1 MAAPS
6 QGSPTSF
13 ARSFA
18 NRLKACQPEVT
29 GPVNQG
35 FTHCFWMKTSCII
48 VEDIQIAADFLR
60 KFCEKSDLVEVKGHF
75 LNVADALEFL
85 DRQRV
90 DLLFLDVEMP
100 GATGFDLLDSL
111 TYSPKIILTT
121 SKTEYAFDAFQYH
134 VNDYLKKPF
143 TYKRFLEAIEKLQQ
157 QTQATEHSPAPAPQQ
172 SAALTAET
180 DFLFIKSEDKLVK
193 LKKDDILFLES
204 MRDYVKFVTPAK
216 SYITYSTLKNMEE
229 KLVGPNFLK
238 VHRSYIVNITKI
250 DDIRGNTIYLLGN
263 QIPIGKGH
271 KDEVAARLNIL

>member
-1 MAAPS
+1 
-6 QGSPTSF
+6 
-13 ARSFA
+13 
-18 NRLKACQPEVT
+18 
-29 GPVNQG
+29 
-35 FTHCFWMKTSCII
+35 MKTTCII

-60 KFCEKSDLVEVKGHF
+60 KFCEKSERVEVKGHF
-75 LNVADALEFL
+75 LNVQDALEFL
-85 DRQRV
+85 DKEKV

-157 QTQATEHSPAPAPQQ
+157 QTQTTEPAHTQAQQ
-172 SAALTAET
+172 PVPLTPVQIADA

-193 LKKDDILFLES
+193 IKKDDILFLES
-204 MRDYVKFVTPAK
+204 MRDYVKFVTPGK

-229 KLVGPNFLK
+229 KLIGPIFLK
-238 VHRSYIVNITKI
+238 VHRSYIVNINKI

-263 QIPIGKGH
+263 QVPIGKGH
-271 KDEVAARLNIL
+271 KDEVTARLNIL

>member
-1 MAAPS
+1 
-6 QGSPTSF
+6 
-13 ARSFA
+13 
-18 NRLKACQPEVT
+18 
-29 GPVNQG
+29 
-35 FTHCFWMKTSCII
+35 MKISCII

-85 DRQRV
+85 DREKV

-143 TYKRFLEAIEKLQQ
+143 TYKRFLEAIQKLTQQ
-157 QTQATEHSPAPAPQQ
+157 QQVQAQSPEPTSIPAPQQ
-172 SAALTAET
+172 TTTTTPDT
-180 DFLFIKSEDKLVK
+180 DFLFIKSEDKLIK

-204 MRDYVKFVTPAK
+204 MRDYVKFVTQGK

-229 KLVGPNFLK
+229 KLIGPIFIK
-238 VHRSYIVNITKI
+238 VHRSYIVNINKI

-263 QIPIGKGH
+263 QVPIGKGH

>member
-1 MAAPS
+1 
-6 QGSPTSF
+6 
-13 ARSFA
+13 
-18 NRLKACQPEVT
+18 
-29 GPVNQG
+29 
-35 FTHCFWMKTSCII
+35 MKLTCII

-85 DRQRV
+85 DREKV

-100 GATGFDLLDSL
+100 GATGFDLLDRL

-121 SKTEYAFDAFQYH
+121 SKTEYAFNAFQYH
-134 VNDYLKKPF
+134 VDDYLKKPF
-143 TYKRFLEAIEKLQQ
+143 TFKRFQEAIEKLHQK
-157 QTQATEHSPAPAPQQ
+157 AAPAAAAPLSVPPQP
-172 SAALTAET
+172 AATMAGAE
-180 DFLFIKSEDKLVK
+180 FLFIKAEDKLIK

-204 MRDYVKFVTPAK
+204 MRDYVKFVTQGRN
-216 SYITYSTLKNMEE
+216 YITYSTLKNMEE

>member
-1 MAAPS
+1 
-6 QGSPTSF
+6 
-13 ARSFA
+13 
-18 NRLKACQPEVT
+18 
-29 GPVNQG
+29 
-35 FTHCFWMKTSCII
+35 MKTTCII

-85 DRQRV
+85 DRERV

-157 QTQATEHSPAPAPQQ
+157 QTQASEPTPALVPQQ
-172 SAALTAET
+172 PATIAAET

-229 KLVGPNFLK
+229 KLIGPIFLK
-238 VHRSYIVNITKI
+238 VHRSYIVNINKI

>member
-1 MAAPS
+1 
-6 QGSPTSF
+6 
-13 ARSFA
+13 
-18 NRLKACQPEVT
+18 
-29 GPVNQG
+29 
-35 FTHCFWMKTSCII
+35 MKTTCII

-60 KFCEKSDLVEVKGHF
+60 KFCEKSELVEVKGHF

-85 DRQRV
+85 DREKV

-143 TYKRFLEAIEKLQQ
+143 TYKRFLEAIENLQEQ
-157 QTQATEHSPAPAPQQ
+157 MQAQEPAPAIIPQQ
-172 SAALTAET
+172 QITATPALGSDT
-180 DFLFIKSEDKLVK
+180 DFLFIKAEDKLVK
-193 LKKDDILFLES
+193 IKKDDILFLES

-229 KLVGPNFLK
+229 KLIGPLFLK
-238 VHRSYIVNITKI
+238 VHRSYIVNINKI

-271 KDEVAARLNIL
+271 KEEVTARLNIL